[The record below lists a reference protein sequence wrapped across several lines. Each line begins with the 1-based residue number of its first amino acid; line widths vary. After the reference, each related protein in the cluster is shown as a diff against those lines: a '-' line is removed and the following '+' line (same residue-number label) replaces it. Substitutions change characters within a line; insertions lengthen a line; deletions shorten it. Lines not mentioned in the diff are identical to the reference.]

1 MAIGR
6 TNVGG
11 AGASGGEIKITAPA
25 GVKVIAVNTATGK
38 THTRTANSNGE
49 ATFKGLPEGNYEVHI
64 EQDGQTSYTLNVV
77 VAYKTS
83 LKLGWSKVY
92 GISRDITAPS
102 PVWTRTNDAVGMNA
116 TATNGT
122 AAGASDFSLYYPW
135 REITRVTLSTGD
147 VMVKIPRFWFRRYRD
162 GNIEHIEIADTAIP
176 GYTLHPAFAHSGVEK
191 DCIYVGAYKSSDNNR
206 SVSGAEVTATSQQ
219 SWFRDLAAEKGTGW
233 GIFDISTLSA
243 IQMLI
248 LVEFATND
256 TQGTIGK
263 GISAGDSAVTGTTD
277 SVIGLTG
284 SVDRTNELRDV
295 VWRGLEG
302 LWGNVPEH
310 IDGLQRW
317 YQAYSVSNSPDTY
330 DESDGTG
337 YATLSYTGPLGSY
350 LNNGTYIMELGLD
363 TEYSHIM
370 LPTVVSETLGSADT
384 YFCDAYQSASNAYPA
399 ATMAHG
405 GFPSEHSGCGLFAM
419 QNIKSA
425 SDGGIRCAS
434 RLIYI
439 P

>member
-64 EQDGQTSYTLNVV
+64 EQDGQISYTLNVV

-92 GISRDITAPS
+92 GISRDITDPS

-135 REITRVTLSTGD
+135 REITRVTLPTGD

-191 DCIYVGAYKSSDNNR
+191 DCIYVGAYKSSNNNR
-206 SVSGAEVTATSQQ
+206 SVSGAEVTTTSRQ
-219 SWFRDLAAEKGTGW
+219 STFQEQAAEKGAGW
-233 GIFDISTLSA
+233 RIFDISTLSA

-263 GISAGDSAVTGTTD
+263 GISAASSVVTGTTD

-310 IDGLQRW
+310 IGGLYRW
-317 YQAYSVSNSPDTY
+317 YHAYTVTNSHDTGEDSNAT
-330 DESDGTG
+330 
-337 YATLSYTGPLGSY
+337 YATLSYDGPTGTF
-350 LNNGTYIMELGLD
+350 LNNGAYIMELGLD

-370 LPTVVSETLGSADT
+370 LPTVVSETLGSEDT
-384 YFCDAYQSASNAYPA
+384 YYCDAYQTLSGDYPTVA
-399 ATMAHG
+399 MAHG
-405 GFPSEHSGCGLFAM
+405 GFPSERSGCGLFAM
-419 QNIKSA
+419 RNIRPT